1 MFCFVS
7 KKKYDELEARYR
19 ELKDNW
25 SERCYAKILDAQAYE
40 RLQTKVIDLQ
50 KENKSLQEQIAH
62 WKQMYADEVQ
72 KRIEMAQLMKN
83 Q

>member
-1 MFCFVS
+1 MFGLVS

-19 ELKDNW
+19 EIRGNW

-72 KRIEMAQLMKN
+72 KRIDLCEKVQDN
-83 Q
+83 

>member
-1 MFCFVS
+1 MFGLVS

-19 ELKDNW
+19 EIRGNW
-25 SERCYAKILDAQAYE
+25 SEHCYAKILDAQAYE

-72 KRIEMAQLMKN
+72 KRIDLCEKVQDN
-83 Q
+83 

>member
-1 MFCFVS
+1 MFGLVS

-72 KRIEMAQLMKN
+72 KRIDLCEKVQDN
-83 Q
+83 